1 MSVSEIDDVDVVAQ
15 ARAVRRRIV
24 IAEDRD
30 VIALAE
36 RDLQDQWD
44 EVRLRVVVLADG
56 AIVECT
62 GCVEVAQRDVAD
74 AVRAAD
80 PLHHLLHRA
89 LRLAVRVRRLR
100 RIVFHDRHALRLAV
114 DSSRRRE
121 DDLIDVVA
129 YHRLEQHLHAVDVVV
144 EVLQGFLDA
153 LTDEGVRCE
162 VDDRLDVVL
171 RENLV
176 ENGCVAD
183 VALVEL
189 RLRIQGIAMT
199 RLQIVDDDNVFALRH
214 ELMDCMRTDI
224 TSAATNQNRHM

>member
-1 MSVSEIDDVDVVAQ
+1 MSISEIDDVDVVAQ

-36 RDLQDQWD
+36 RDLENERD
-44 EVRLRVVVLADG
+44 EVRLRIVILTDG
-56 AIVECT
+56 AIVERT
-62 GCVEVAQRDVAD
+62 GRIEVTQRYVAN

-121 DDLIDVVA
+121 DDLVDVVA
-129 YHRLEQHLHAVDVVV
+129 NHRLEQDLHAVDIVV
-144 EVLQGFLDA
+144 EVLQRLLDTLA
-153 LTDEGVRCE
+153 DKRICSE
-162 VDDRLDVVL
+162 VDDRLNVVL

-176 ENGCVAD
+176 EDRCIAD
-183 VALVEL
+183 IALVEL
-189 RLRIQGIAMT
+189 CLRVQRIAMA
-199 RLQIVDDDNVFALRH
+199 RLQIIDDDNVFALRH

-224 TSAATNQNRHM
+224 TSTATNQNRHI